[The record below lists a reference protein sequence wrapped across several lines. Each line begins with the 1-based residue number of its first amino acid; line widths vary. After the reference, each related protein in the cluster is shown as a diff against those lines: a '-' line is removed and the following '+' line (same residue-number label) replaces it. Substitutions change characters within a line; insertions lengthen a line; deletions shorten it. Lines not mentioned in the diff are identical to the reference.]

1 MELGHRFFLGIP
13 GPSLDPATEDLLREI
28 EPGGIILFG
37 RNVRSASQLAR
48 LTARLRQ
55 VLGSRLL
62 ICLDHEGGRVNRLK
76 DLVGVVPSAIQLGF
90 LKRRSWA
97 AEHGQCTGR
106 LLHELGVNVNL
117 APVLDLWLRP
127 NTDNSVPDRCWSRDP
142 EEVVRLGGAFLFAM
156 QREGVVGCGKHFL
169 GYGAADK
176 DPHLLLPQVNRS
188 KRQIVREDMFPYARL
203 LPRRHR
209 NVAGHVARNGRLP
222 RYSSKHLAM
231 IMLSHAHL
239 RAYHGRQLTPASV
252 SSSIA
257 GGLLRQRLGFE
268 GVSITDDLEM
278 GAIVRT
284 MTVSQA
290 VLRCMQVGVDFL
302 MICHTAK
309 AMRKA
314 SRAAQLAVER
324 ELVAPELL
332 DVSRRRIEWLKR
344 SAGSAP
350 TFSAP
355 RFAAVVA
362 DIRSFSRK
370 VFAAL
375 PEAMRPIDPRLGA
388 VGEKY

>member
-1 MELGHRFFLGIP
+1 MDLGHRFFLGIP
-13 GPSLDPATEDLLREI
+13 GPSLDRATEGLLEEI
-28 EPGGIILFG
+28 RPGGIILFG
-37 RNVRSASQLAR
+37 RNVRSASQVAR
-48 LTARLRQ
+48 LTSHLRQ
-55 VLGSRLL
+55 ILGPRLL

-76 DLVGVVPSAIQLGF
+76 EIVGVVPSAIQLGF

-97 AEHGQCTGR
+97 AQHGHLTGR

-142 EEVVRLGGAFLFAM
+142 EEVSRMAGAFLAAM
-156 QREGVVGCGKHFL
+156 QREGVTGCGKHFL

-188 KRQIVREDMFPYARL
+188 KRQVVREDMLPYSRL
-203 LPRRHR
+203 LACRKKM
-209 NVAGHVARNGRLP
+209 VAGRAVPLP
-222 RYSSKHLAM
+222 RYSYGHLAM

-252 SSSIA
+252 SPRIA
-257 GGLLRQRLGFE
+257 AELLRERLGFA

-284 MTVSQA
+284 MTVPQA
-290 VLRCMQVGVDFL
+290 VTRCLAVGVDFL
-302 MICHTAK
+302 LICHTAK

-314 SRAAQLAVER
+314 AHAAQLAVQRDGVSR
-324 ELVAPELL
+324 ELLNA
-332 DVSRRRIEWLKR
+332 SRRRIEWLKR
-344 SAGSAP
+344 SLPPPAS
-350 TFSAP
+350 FSAR
-355 RFAAVVA
+355 RFRAIKT
-362 DIRSFSRK
+362 DIRRFSET

-375 PEAMRPIDPRLGA
+375 PTSMRPIDARLGA
-388 VGEKY
+388 IGEKY